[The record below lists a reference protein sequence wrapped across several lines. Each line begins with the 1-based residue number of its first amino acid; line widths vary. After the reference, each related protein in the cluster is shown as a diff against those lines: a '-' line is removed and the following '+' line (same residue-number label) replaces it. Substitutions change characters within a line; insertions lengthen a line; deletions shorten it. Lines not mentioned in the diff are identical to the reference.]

1 MDAEAIKD
9 LIERGLPEAAVQVF
23 SDDDT
28 HFQAVII
35 AEGFVGKGRL
45 ARHQEIYRCL
55 GSLMGNDIH
64 ALSIRA
70 YTPEEWQGLRARETG
85 NA

>member
-1 MDAEAIKD
+1 MDAEVIKD

-45 ARHQEIYRCL
+45 VRHQEVYRCL

>member
-23 SDDDT
+23 SDDNT
-28 HFQAVII
+28 HFQAVIV

-45 ARHQEIYRCL
+45 VRHQEVYRCL